1 MQTASPPSTQPDPV
15 DGESAG
21 SPRAETGDLQPGAC
35 LSDPAELDS
44 AVACDTVHSAE
55 VIATAGECS
64 DAAAA
69 EYMGGSS
76 GTDVLSRIVQT
87 EVVDGACVLSLE
99 GRSAAA
105 PIQSSLGTDPGHG
118 LRECLDAQIERFVPC
133 AENHT
138 GEVVARIP
146 AESSESL
153 DCDAA
158 ASDYMARDISELF
171 SELTVEEV
179 SSDAARRCVVS
190 VRSDGAW
197 LRTPL
202 RELGNGAIE
211 TERI

>member
-1 MQTASPPSTQPDPV
+1 M
-15 DGESAG
+15 
-21 SPRAETGDLQPGAC
+21 QPGAC
-35 LSDPAELDS
+35 LPDPAELDS

-76 GTDVLSRIVQT
+76 GTDVLSRIVPT
-87 EVVDGACVLSLE
+87 
-99 GRSAAA
+99 
-105 PIQSSLGTDPGHG
+105 
-118 LRECLDAQIERFVPC
+118 
-133 AENHT
+133 
-138 GEVVARIP
+138 EVVARLP

-158 ASDYMARDISELF
+158 ASDYMARDISERF
-171 SELTVEEV
+171 SEVTVEEI

-202 RELGNGAIE
+202 RELGHGAIG
-211 TERI
+211 TERS